1 MSWKGFAINGG
12 APSRQ
17 LRRGI
22 ETRLN
27 KLRQKNP
34 KTPRER
40 AEAHKTDTRETCAVD
55 QLRTPSARKPH
66 NGNSDQQPREA
77 NTPARLPKKLDNA
90 KQKDKVRDNANAKAF
105 PS

>member
-1 MSWKGFAINGG
+1 MEGVRNK
-12 APSRQ
+12 
-17 LRRGI
+17 RRGTKPPTSPRDRTSPQQI
-22 ETRLN
+22 KT
-27 KLRQKNP
+27 KKQ

-77 NTPARLPKKLDNA
+77 NTPATLPKKLDNT
-90 KQKDKVRDNANAKAF
+90 KQKDKVRDDANAKAF